1 MATRYIQAATKQ
13 LAPAYATQINAAQSQ
28 IPAIQQLY
36 QTLMQGLTGFQQT
49 ENQNILE
56 GASGRGL
63 LRSTIPVDQQ
73 TLLGQQVLGKQAEYG
88 MQQGQQLGDIYN
100 QIAGLNVD
108 KAKSI
113 AGLGLNMQQN
123 DLQQTQFKYQKQQ
136 ADRQYKLARAAAQKG
151 Y

>member
-13 LAPAYATQINAAQSQ
+13 LAPAYQTQINAAQSQ

-36 QTLMQGLTGFQQT
+36 QTLMQGLTGYQQT

-56 GASGRGL
+56 GAGGRGL

-73 TLLGQQVLGKQAEYG
+73 TVLGQQVLGKQAEYG
-88 MQQGQQLGDIYN
+88 MQQGQQLGDIYK

-108 KAKSI
+108 KAKGI
-113 AGLGLNMQQN
+113 ADLGLNMQQN
-123 DLQQTQFKYQKQQ
+123 DLQQAQFKYTKQQ
-136 ADRQYKLARAAAQKG
+136 GDRMYRLSKAAAQRG

>member
-1 MATRYIQAATKQ
+1 MATRYIQAASKQ
-13 LAPAYATQINAAQSQ
+13 LTPAYATQINAAQSQ

-56 GASGRGL
+56 GAGGRGL
-63 LRSTIPVDQQ
+63 LNSTIPVDQQ
-73 TLLGQQVLGKQAEYG
+73 TVLGQQVLGKQAEYG
-88 MQQGQQLGDIYN
+88 MQQGQQLGEIYN
-100 QIAGLNVD
+100 QIAGLNVN
-108 KAKSI
+108 KAKDI

-123 DLQQTQFKYQKQQ
+123 ALQQDQFNYTKQQ
-136 ADRQYKLARAAAQKG
+136 SNRQYQLAKAAAQKG